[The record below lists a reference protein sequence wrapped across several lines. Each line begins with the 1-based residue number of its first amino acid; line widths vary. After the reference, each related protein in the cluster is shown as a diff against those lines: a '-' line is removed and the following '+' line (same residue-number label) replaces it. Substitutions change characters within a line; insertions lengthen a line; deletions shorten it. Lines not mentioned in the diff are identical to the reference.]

1 MQEKRRY
8 LTQEDIPYLEQPC
21 YITDSGEVYQYSR
34 KEKKVIHKKVRYDDR
49 QRVCKVSLSLQQGA
63 RNGTTAIV
71 VATYVYRCF
80 TDETVIP
87 DRLFINYKDGDPMNC
102 AFNNL
107 YRTEK
112 FVGEFNKSRKTTRKN
127 TYGLQSR
134 DNILILSD
142 LLSVKAFIELKI
154 AHCKKNIAKTDLVI
168 DTTGWCEDDL
178 LLLGD
183 IPKMKGVSIK
193 KYLKKCK
200 F

>member
-1 MQEKRRY
+1 MDIIKLEKRRY
-8 LTQEDIPYLEQPC
+8 LTQDDIPYLEQPC
-21 YITDSGEVYQYSR
+21 YITDSGDVYQYSR

-49 QRVCKVSLSLQQGA
+49 QRVVKVSLSLQQGA

-80 TDETVIP
+80 TDEKSIP

-127 TYGLQSR
+127 TYGLQSI
-134 DNILILSD
+134 NNVLTLSD

-168 DTTGWCEDDL
+168 DTTGWSSEDL
-178 LLLGD
+178 QELGKISHMD
-183 IPKMKGVSIK
+183 GVCIK
-193 KYLKKCK
+193 K
-200 F
+200 